1 MEVPVSG
8 NSSQLPGLELQ
19 GQTPVIW
26 SLASSVQGRSY
37 WRDKALEKKSCLK
50 YILLRTEQTQK
61 ALSWYIVWW
70 TKTASHG
77 SLPIL
82 DKQPIPLKEK
92 YMQDS
97 RNQNH

>member
-1 MEVPVSG
+1 M
-8 NSSQLPGLELQ
+8 Q
-19 GQTPVIW
+19 GHN
-26 SLASSVQGRSY
+26 Y
-37 WRDKALEKKSCLK
+37 WRDKALGEKKSCLK
-50 YILLRTEQTQK
+50 YILLLTEQTQE
-61 ALSWYIVWW
+61 ALSWYIVWG

-97 RNQNH
+97 RNQNYRVQIRGQAH